1 MRIGVPKETAA
12 GEHRVA
18 LVPEVVSKLKAKGLD
33 VVVQSGAG
41 EDALLTDAAYIAAG
55 AEITPDAAKVWGSD
69 VVVTIA
75 PPDPQAIRGL
85 GSGSIL
91 IGFLAPLT
99 SPQTTRALAEAKA
112 TAFAMEAIPRI
123 SRAQAMDALSSQA
136 NVAGYRAA
144 LLGAEEMGRFY
155 PMLMTAAGT
164 IPPAKV
170 LVLGVGVAGLQALAT
185 AKRLG
190 ARTTGYDVRPEVAEQ
205 VESLGAQWLDLGI
218 EASGEGGYAR
228 ELTEQERA
236 QQQQALTDAIKGF
249 DVVIT
254 TALVPGRP
262 APRLVTAEA
271 VEGMKPGSVIVD
283 LAGEAGG
290 NCELTEPGQTTVK
303 HDVKIVSPLNLPA
316 GMAEHSSQLFA
327 RNVQALLDLFVGED
341 GELQLDFDDE
351 IVKGAC
357 IMRDGEIVNPGSESG
372 SGGLMILAS
381 TLTTNLA
388 ILVLAGF
395 IGFVVISK
403 VPNTLHTPLMSGT
416 NAIHGIVL
424 LGGLLVVGASGNGTF
439 NKVILVIAIAF
450 GTINVVGG
458 FLVTDRMLEMFK
470 SKPKSAGR
478 GRQGKA
484 SRERASAGNVLPAG
498 PELPGRPLHRR
509 LRAVHPGAARALG
522 PDDRG
527 TGQPHRGR
535 RHDDRSDRH
544 ASEPGRGQLGA
555 DRDRRGARHRR
566 RHPGA
571 HAR

>member
-18 LVPEVVSKLKAKGLD
+18 LVPEVVGKLKAKGLD

-41 EDALLTDAAYIAAG
+41 TDALLADAAYIAAG
-55 AEITPDAAKVWGSD
+55 ASVAPDASEVWSAD

-75 PPDPQAIRGL
+75 PPDPEAIRGL

-99 SPQTTRALAEAKA
+99 SPTTTRALADAKA
-112 TAFAMEAIPRI
+112 TAFAMESIPRI

-205 VESLGAQWLDLGI
+205 VESLGAAWLDLGI
-218 EASGEGGYAR
+218 EAAGEGGYAR
-228 ELTEQERA
+228 ELTEEERA

-271 VEGMKPGSVIVD
+271 VEGMKPGSVIID
-283 LAGEAGG
+283 MAGEAGG
-290 NCELTEPGQTTVK
+290 NCELTEPGQTAVK
-303 HDVKIVSPLNLPA
+303 HDVKIVSPLNLPS

-327 RNVQALLDLFVGED
+327 RNVLALLDLFVGED
-341 GELQLDFDDE
+341 GRLQLDFEDE

-357 IMRDGEIVNPGSESG
+357 VVRDGEIVNPGAKAAVEA
-372 SGGLMILAS
+372 AS
-381 TLTTNLA
+381 
-388 ILVLAGF
+388 
-395 IGFVVISK
+395 
-403 VPNTLHTPLMSGT
+403 
-416 NAIHGIVL
+416 
-424 LGGLLVVGASGNGTF
+424 
-439 NKVILVIAIAF
+439 
-450 GTINVVGG
+450 
-458 FLVTDRMLEMFK
+458 
-470 SKPKSAGR
+470 
-478 GRQGKA
+478 
-484 SRERASAGNVLPAG
+484 
-498 PELPGRPLHRR
+498 
-509 LRAVHPGAARALG
+509 
-522 PDDRG
+522 
-527 TGQPHRGR
+527 
-535 RHDDRSDRH
+535 
-544 ASEPGRGQLGA
+544 
-555 DRDRRGARHRR
+555 
-566 RHPGA
+566 
-571 HAR
+571 